1 MNNLKYIFHH
11 KTKLISKTT
20 HQQLYKDTIPYNNVA
35 LWQRSLSV
43 DESIWMTVKFS
54 NLGLA
59 IK

>member
-1 MNNLKYIFHH
+1 MTIAR
-11 KTKLISKTT
+11 IAASGTT
-20 HQQLYKDTIPYNNVA
+20 EIDLFTGIDVGGGLFGGMCN
-35 LWQRSLSV
+35 